1 MSRTSIL
8 AILASA
14 GVLFSG
20 VITADSEAL
29 ARAILSGDSDQ
40 LNRFAKQFPDSEYRE
55 DAIRLAAS
63 ENCTVNWVGG
73 DCGLNPLPIAKPR
86 SGPGPAGGGGGIGE
100 TPAPKFTPPPPVVVY
115 SG

>member
-20 VITADSEAL
+20 VVTADSVAF
-29 ARAILSGDSDQ
+29 ARAIQSGDADQ
-40 LNRFAKQFPDSEYRE
+40 LNRFAKQFPDSEFST
-55 DAIRLAAS
+55 DAIRLAAN

-73 DCGLNPLPIAKPR
+73 DCGLNPLPLPTRA
-86 SGPGPAGGGGGIGE
+86 GPGPSGGGGGVGDATRPE
-100 TPAPKFTPPPPVVVY
+100 PDPVVYVK
-115 SG
+115 